1 MSDYYKAESD
11 SRIDA
16 NSQSHAAKAETLNWQ
31 TLAQQRSL
39 ADASAPGGQCTLQFW
54 IFDDLG
60 VIDDANAE
68 QRALELEV
76 VGQVDQPA
84 PG

>member
-39 ADASAPGGQCTLQFW
+39 ADASAPGGQCTLQF
-54 IFDDLG
+54 
-60 VIDDANAE
+60 
-68 QRALELEV
+68 
-76 VGQVDQPA
+76 
-84 PG
+84 